1 MRLRFR
7 VLTAAAAV
15 AVGALLAAPT
25 AAADPNQTC
34 TEVSG
39 TDTECSSPGNVQ
51 INDSPPAVE
60 ANAGPFEGG
69 FYPGPYPVPFDEGS
83 H

>member
-1 MRLRFR
+1 MRFGLRA
-7 VLTAAAAV
+7 LTTTMAV
-15 AVGALLAAPT
+15 AATALIAAPT
-25 AAADPNQTC
+25 AAADDC
-34 TEVSG
+34 MSIG
-39 TDTECSSPGNVQ
+39 GSDTECSSPGNVQ

>member
-1 MRLRFR
+1 MHLRLR

-15 AVGALLAAPT
+15 AVGAILAAPT

-34 TEVSG
+34 MDVSG
-39 TDTECSSPGNVQ
+39 PDTECSSPGNVQ
-51 INDSPPAVE
+51 INDSPSAAE
-60 ANAGPFEGG
+60 ANPFVEG

-83 H
+83 R